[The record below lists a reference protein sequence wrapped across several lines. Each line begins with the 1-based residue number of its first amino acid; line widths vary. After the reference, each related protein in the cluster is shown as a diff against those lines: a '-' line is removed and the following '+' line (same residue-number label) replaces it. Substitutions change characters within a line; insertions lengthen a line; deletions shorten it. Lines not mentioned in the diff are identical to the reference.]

1 MVTRRWKSLNTSLSE
16 YAVVLVPFRCSQYL
30 LSCNWFPGIVPGCM
44 PPYLPFRQTV
54 PERSGSWTISR
65 LKKSYQSKFLVLG
78 KICCSYWFPPVNSIL
93 RSNMEEWFL
102 FSNIQKIQW
111 HNKSLWVATQRDLL
125 SKLYKINSTFL
136 HMSRLLISIACWRH
150 SDPLRF

>member
-65 LKKSYQSKFLVLG
+65 MKKSYQAKFLVLG
-78 KICCSYWFPPVNSIL
+78 KIRCSYWFPPVNSIL
-93 RSNMEEWFL
+93 RSNMKQLEPLHFIIITYKKCYVSVGR
-102 FSNIQKIQW
+102 FSPFRVGLKTPISVNL
-111 HNKSLWVATQRDLL
+111 KSPMHHVC
-125 SKLYKINSTFL
+125 Y
-136 HMSRLLISIACWRH
+136 
-150 SDPLRF
+150 